1 MNNNSFS
8 ILAVASR
15 FGKLIGALL
24 SIIGYFIF
32 TGTLTGLI
40 NDFTSGYY
48 SSMGG
53 SQITDIVAEQI
64 QLMSD
69 VLGLIRAG
77 AIVLFIFAM
86 AAVLFSLLA
95 RDGIVAS
102 LVDGCFAVFSFI
114 VSFNFNLPAE
124 LRGMDLSDYS
134 LYSIS
139 SIMNLISSMGSYVV
153 GIVVAI
159 IVIFVIAV
167 VNVRAVFPT
176 DFIEIRIPTRPA
188 YNPNA
193 NAGFQQVNAQAP
205 NMAYGQGAGYQHVNA
220 QAPNA
225 AYGQNA
231 GYQHVNAQAPNAAY
245 GQNAGYQHV
254 NAQAPNA
261 AYGQNAGY
269 QQVNAQAPNAAY
281 GQGAGYQQVNAQ
293 APNAAY
299 GQNAG
304 YQQYAPNAQAQNP
317 AYGQNPDYNQ
327 NNRV

>member
-40 NDFTSGYY
+40 SDFASGAY
-48 SSMGG
+48 SSMGS
-53 SQITDIVAEQI
+53 SQITNIVAEQI
-64 QLMSD
+64 QLMRD

-134 LYSIS
+134 LS
-139 SIMNLISSMGSYVV
+139 SINRLMNLISSMGSYVV

-188 YNPNA
+188 YRPA
-193 NAGFQQVNAQAP
+193 YIPNAGFLQVIAQAP
-205 NMAYGQGAGYQHVNA
+205 NMAYGQGAGYQ
-220 QAPNA
+220 
-225 AYGQNA
+225 
-231 GYQHVNAQAPNAAY
+231 
-245 GQNAGYQHV
+245 
-254 NAQAPNA
+254 
-261 AYGQNAGY
+261 
-269 QQVNAQAPNAAY
+269 QVNAQAPNMAY
-281 GQGAGYQQVNAQ
+281 GQNAGYQQVNAQ

-304 YQQYAPNAQAQNP
+304 YQQGNAQAPNMAYGQGAGYQQGNAQAPNAAYGQGAGYQQYAPNAQAQNP
-317 AYGQNPDYNQ
+317 TYGQNPDYNQ

>member
-24 SIIGYFIF
+24 SIIGYFIL

-40 NDFTSGYY
+40 SDFASGAY
-48 SSMGG
+48 SSMGS
-53 SQITDIVAEQI
+53 SQITNIVVEQI
-64 QLMSD
+64 QLMRD

-86 AAVLFSLLA
+86 AAILFSLLA

-102 LVDGCFAVFSFI
+102 IVDGCFAVFSFI
-114 VSFNFNLPAE
+114 VSFNFNLPSE
-124 LRGMDLSDYS
+124 LRGVDLSDYS
-134 LYSIS
+134 LS
-139 SIMNLISSMGSYVV
+139 SIYKIMSLISSMGSYVV
-153 GIVVAI
+153 GIVIAI
-159 IVIFVIAV
+159 IVIFVIAI

-176 DFIEIRIPTRPA
+176 DSIEIRIPTRPAYRPA

-205 NMAYGQGAGYQHVNA
+205 NMAYGQNAGYQ
-220 QAPNA
+220 QTPNA
-225 AYGQNA
+225 AYGQGA
-231 GYQHVNAQAPNAAY
+231 GYQ
-245 GQNAGYQHV
+245 
-254 NAQAPNA
+254 
-261 AYGQNAGY
+261 
-269 QQVNAQAPNAAY
+269 QAPNAAY
-281 GQGAGYQQVNAQ
+281 GQGAGYQQAPNAAYGQNAGYQQ

>member
-124 LRGMDLSDYS
+124 LRGMDLSDY
-134 LYSIS
+134 INR
-139 SIMNLISSMGSYVV
+139 IMNLISSMGSYVV

-167 VNVRAVFPT
+167 VNVRAIFPT

-188 YNPNA
+188 YRPAYNPNV

-269 QQVNAQAPNAAY
+269 QQ
-281 GQGAGYQQVNAQ
+281 
-293 APNAAY
+293 
-299 GQNAG
+299 
-304 YQQYAPNAQAQNP
+304 YAPNAQAQNP

>member
-40 NDFTSGYY
+40 NDFASGYY

-188 YNPNA
+188 YRPAYNPNA

-231 GYQHVNAQAPNAAY
+231 GYQQVNAQAPNAAY

-261 AYGQNAGY
+261 AYGQGAGY

-281 GQGAGYQQVNAQ
+281 GQG
-293 APNAAY
+293 
-299 GQNAG
+299 AG

>member
-40 NDFTSGYY
+40 NDFASGSF

-139 SIMNLISSMGSYVV
+139 SIMDLISSMGSYVV

-188 YNPNA
+188 YPNA

-205 NMAYGQGAGYQHVNA
+205 NMAYGQGAGYQ
-220 QAPNA
+220 Q
-225 AYGQNA
+225 
-231 GYQHVNAQAPNAAY
+231 
-245 GQNAGYQHV
+245 V

-281 GQGAGYQQVNAQ
+281 GQNAGYQHVNAQ

>member
-32 TGTLTGLI
+32 TGALTGLI
-40 NDFTSGYY
+40 SDFTSGAF
-48 SSMGG
+48 SSMGS
-53 SQITDIVAEQI
+53 SQITNIVVEQI

-86 AAVLFSLLA
+86 AAILFSLLA

-102 LVDGCFAVFSFI
+102 IVDGCFAVFSFI

-124 LRGMDLSDYS
+124 LRGVDLSDYS

-139 SIMNLISSMGSYVV
+139 RIMDLISSMGSYVV
-153 GIVVAI
+153 GIVIAI
-159 IVIFVIAV
+159 IVIFVIAI

-176 DFIEIRIPTRPA
+176 DSIEIRIPTRPA
-188 YNPNA
+188 YRPAYAPNA

-205 NMAYGQGAGYQHVNA
+205 NMAYGQNAGYPQYAPNA

-231 GYQHVNAQAPNAAY
+231 GYPQYAP
-245 GQNAGYQHV
+245 
-254 NAQAPNA
+254 
-261 AYGQNAGY
+261 
-269 QQVNAQAPNAAY
+269 NAQAPNAAY
-281 GQGAGYQQVNAQ
+281 GQGAGYPQQVSAQ

-317 AYGQNPDYNQ
+317 TYGQNPDHNQ

>member
-40 NDFTSGYY
+40 NDFASGSF

-139 SIMNLISSMGSYVV
+139 SIMDLISSMGSYVV

-188 YNPNA
+188 YRPAYNPNA
-193 NAGFQQVNAQAP
+193 NAGF
-205 NMAYGQGAGYQHVNA
+205 
-220 QAPNA
+220 
-225 AYGQNA
+225 
-231 GYQHVNAQAPNAAY
+231 
-245 GQNAGYQHV
+245 
-254 NAQAPNA
+254 
-261 AYGQNAGY
+261 

-281 GQGAGYQQVNAQ
+281 GQGAGYQQ
-293 APNAAY
+293 
-299 GQNAG
+299 
-304 YQQYAPNAQAQNP
+304 YAPNAQAQNP
-317 AYGQNPDYNQ
+317 TYGQNPDYNQ

>member
-24 SIIGYFIF
+24 SIIGYFVF
-32 TGTLTGLI
+32 AGTLSGLI
-40 NDFTSGYY
+40 SDFTSGSF
-48 SSMGG
+48 SSMGS
-53 SQITDIVAEQI
+53 SQITNIVVEQI

-86 AAVLFSLLA
+86 AAILFSLLA
-95 RDGIVAS
+95 KDGIVAS
-102 LVDGCFAVFSFI
+102 IVDGCFAVFSFI

-124 LRGMDLSDYS
+124 LRGIDLSDYS

-139 SIMNLISSMGSYVV
+139 RIMDLISSMGSYVV
-153 GIVVAI
+153 GIVIAI

-176 DFIEIRIPTRPA
+176 DSIEIRIPTRPAYRPA

-205 NMAYGQGAGYQHVNA
+205 NMAYGQ
-220 QAPNA
+220 
-225 AYGQNA
+225 NA
-231 GYQHVNAQAPNAAY
+231 GY
-245 GQNAGYQHV
+245 
-254 NAQAPNA
+254 
-261 AYGQNAGY
+261 
-269 QQVNAQAPNAAY
+269 AQAPNAAY
-281 GQGAGYQQVNAQ
+281 GQGAGYQQAPNAAYGQGAGYQQAPNAAYGQNAGYQQ

>member
-40 NDFTSGYY
+40 NDFASGYY

-124 LRGMDLSDYS
+124 LRGMDLSDY
-134 LYSIS
+134 INR
-139 SIMNLISSMGSYVV
+139 IMNLISSMGSYVV

-188 YNPNA
+188 YRPAYNPNV

-269 QQVNAQAPNAAY
+269 QQ
-281 GQGAGYQQVNAQ
+281 
-293 APNAAY
+293 
-299 GQNAG
+299 
-304 YQQYAPNAQAQNP
+304 YAPNAQDQNP

>member
-124 LRGMDLSDYS
+124 LRGMDLSDY
-134 LYSIS
+134 INR
-139 SIMNLISSMGSYVV
+139 IMNLISSMGSYVV

-167 VNVRAVFPT
+167 VNVRAIFPT

-188 YNPNA
+188 YRPAYNPNV

-245 GQNAGYQHV
+245 GQNAGYQ
-254 NAQAPNA
+254 
-261 AYGQNAGY
+261 
-269 QQVNAQAPNAAY
+269 
-281 GQGAGYQQVNAQ
+281 
-293 APNAAY
+293 
-299 GQNAG
+299 
-304 YQQYAPNAQAQNP
+304 QYAPNAQAQNP

>member
-40 NDFTSGYY
+40 NDFASGSF
-48 SSMGG
+48 SSMGS
-53 SQITDIVAEQI
+53 SQITNIVAEQI

-134 LYSIS
+134 LS
-139 SIMNLISSMGSYVV
+139 SINRLMNLISSMGSYVV

-188 YNPNA
+188 YRPAYNP

-205 NMAYGQGAGYQHVNA
+205 NMAYGQGAGYQ
-220 QAPNA
+220 Q
-225 AYGQNA
+225 
-231 GYQHVNAQAPNAAY
+231 VNAQAPNAAY

-281 GQGAGYQQVNAQ
+281 GQGAGYQQVNVQ

-317 AYGQNPDYNQ
+317 TYGQNPDYNQ